1 MLVDS
6 FSEWNLSF
14 LVEFLICR
22 KCLLSFLYA
31 ASLLAPLVLFKHRSF
46 IRMQRARLLSLKT
59 LRVAFLALLARRRL
73 ARPIR
78 ADFPKPNA
86 RQLFRPTRSL
96 QCSCTLTLLA
106 LSRHPL
112 WNILPLALAVVCLT
126 SAWVQDRGDSLASLE
141 IRRSRRTATPFATL
155 ARTNFQRL
163 VKKGSQSLD
172 FLQKKPLTRSLSL
185 NSFRLQ
191 RACVRQR
198 SQLVAFCHQLRLF
211 WARLNALEYH
221 CRVFHYSSVRRLD
234 SVTALRRVCRVHSDC
249 NAHVVRTKVQVSCTL
264 FS

>member
-1 MLVDS
+1 
-6 FSEWNLSF
+6 
-14 LVEFLICR
+14 
-22 KCLLSFLYA
+22 LLSFLYA

-172 FLQKKPLTRSLSL
+172 FLKKKTPNPIPIIKQFQVAEGLCPPTESTCGILSPTAPLLGKAQRPRVPLPRLPLLVRPSPRQCYRSPSCLP
-185 NSFRLQ
+185 
-191 RACVRQR
+191 C
-198 SQLVAFCHQLRLF
+198 
-211 WARLNALEYH
+211 AL
-221 CRVFHYSSVRRLD
+221 
-234 SVTALRRVCRVHSDC
+234 
-249 NAHVVRTKVQVSCTL
+249 
-264 FS
+264 